1 VKEPTG
7 TKVGPGSPRPAP
19 SVSTHRIR
27 QLWPA
32 AAILLA
38 SLLSPPVL
46 AQESGHKWTHYEL
59 ETTHNT
65 QQQAL
70 ASARAQSGGYQYM
83 TAIKKRA
90 ITETKVE
97 LTYGIPTEISQV
109 NAWDYTASVGASGDE
124 PVFVAA
130 LKAYYDQKS
139 TNASCAPNT
148 TIVRNVAWGVLT
160 QWSDGISAREQ
171 TAYNVK
177 WNRKSGGTCSL
188 YDDTEFVVRLRTRCS
203 NQYVTWNSSNNTCS
217 DDFYVAR
224 LTAPP
229 LYCDSCTLVGDPVD
243 FSTGDQYETENDIDL
258 SWIRFDRYY
267 HSVTSNAAAGFG
279 YGWTHSHDIRLAI
292 QGITDPTLGLVQANG
307 SHLPFRNL
315 GTYYEAVDGSGDRIA
330 ASGTNWVL
338 QRSSGS
344 LTFNAA
350 GQLLEQRADDGTS
363 LTYGYD
369 VVGRLITITHST
381 GRSLVIAYSGV
392 SANASI
398 TSISSAGDPLVTY
411 GYTANGQVQT
421 ADFVSS
427 TRTYHYEDSNFPQNL
442 TGVTAG
448 DGQRYSTFAYDTQGR
463 SISAQLAGGVDGVT
477 VAYSAQGGAAVTDAL
492 GDVTNYSLDTA
503 GAATKPRKAGKLI
516 DSKGLIDRTY
526 YADEFDFRRRIDTV
540 TDRNGTKTKHTY
552 TEANDPVTG
561 QPAWTHAVT
570 EAYETALARTHE
582 ERRDSASNRVVL
594 TNVGNRETRITHN
607 ARLQPASVT
616 VRDTT
621 TNQTRTTA
629 YTYCEAADVA
639 ASNSTCPILGMLKS
653 VDGPRTDLN
662 DITTF
667 VYYGSDDSTCAST
680 PALCTYRKGDLRKVT
695 DALGRSVETLGY
707 DPMGRPLSVLDPNG
721 LVTDYVY
728 DARGRLTAAKERGPD
743 DGTESDD
750 RITLLSYWM
759 TGQIQTT
766 RLPGE
771 TALVY
776 YYDAA
781 QRLTG
786 ISDSGNNEIIYTL
799 DKAGNRKKEDTED
812 GSSTLRRTLSR
823 VYNALGQLT
832 AVKDA
837 SQNATSFTYDV
848 DGNPDLTT
856 DALGRVV
863 NQDHDPLNRLTST
876 LQMINGEEVKT
887 TLEYNALD
895 QVTKVTD
902 PKGLNT
908 LYAYNGFGDQTQL
921 TSPDTGIANYTYNS
935 AGLLATK
942 QDANDAAAHRYTY
955 DALNRPT
962 AVFYTAAGPADVEY
976 DYDTVNNACA
986 AEETFALGRVTA
998 MRTEGTELKYCYD
1011 RFGQVVRK
1019 VQTIGSQSFTLR
1031 YGYTQAGRLKSV
1043 TYPDGAVADYWYTGQ
1058 GRIADIKVTPAAGP
1072 TTVLLKS
1079 AVYQPF
1085 GPVLGWQYGNGRL
1098 MQRGYDLDYRPKS
1111 ILDTDSGG
1119 LSLGYGYNTV
1129 GDLTELKDGLLSTF
1143 QAKYDYDALGRL
1155 TVTRDGN
1162 SNDALETYE
1171 YDKTGNRTKLTHG
1184 TVEED
1189 YVYPTTSHRL
1199 TSINT
1204 VGGSNITRSYDAI
1217 GNTIAIGG
1225 TAKEYVYNAN
1235 DRMKQVKQGG
1245 VVTRGYRYNAKGERV
1260 AAINGDTGPVTIY
1273 TLYDEAGQW
1282 IGDYDS
1288 TGATI
1293 QQVIWMDNLPVGL
1306 LNGAGAAQ
1314 SLKYVQPDH
1323 LGTPRAVIDPTS
1335 NLAIWSWDAKSEAF
1349 GSSPPNQDPDL
1360 DGTAFVFNMR
1370 FPGQRHDPS
1379 TGLSYNYFR
1388 DFDPTTG
1395 RYLQSDPI
1403 GLAGGISTYTYV
1415 GDAPTSKIDPLGLQT
1430 VFGLGK
1436 VWSKGPVGSLEG
1448 SPGAR
1453 PKEHVLAGAWSI
1465 AERISAGEEILAF
1478 DEDNDGDTY
1487 CAELIKHWSTFGAP
1501 HAQTYWRQG
1510 RRLRPGLDVL
1520 TGTAIAT
1527 FDENGH
1533 YPKDDVKHAAIFIGY
1548 SKDGTGILVLD
1559 QWNGSRLQYRELLWN
1574 YTIGNPHTNYVQSAS
1589 NFSTITW

>member
-1 VKEPTG
+1 MIAFLQ
-7 TKVGPGSPRPAP
+7 VG
-19 SVSTHRIR
+19 SV
-27 QLWPA
+27 A
-32 AAILLA
+32 
-38 SLLSPPVL
+38 

-59 ETTHNT
+59 ATTHDT

-139 TNASCAPNT
+139 SDRGCTPNT
-148 TIVRNVAWGVLT
+148 TVVRNIAWGVLN
-160 QWSDGISAREQ
+160 QWSDGISSREQ

-177 WNRKSGGTCSL
+177 WNRKSGGICSL
-188 YDDTEFVVRLRTRCS
+188 YDDAESVVRLRTRCS

-279 YGWTHSHDIRLAI
+279 YGWTHSHDIRLTI

-307 SHLPFRNL
+307 SHLPFRNQ
-315 GTYYEAVDGSGDRIA
+315 GTYYEAVDGSGDRIT

-338 QRSSGS
+338 QQSHGN

-398 TSISSAGDPLVTY
+398 ASISSAGDPLVTY

-463 SISAQLAGGVDGVT
+463 SISAQLAGGVNGVT

-516 DSKGLIDRTY
+516 DSKGPIDRTY

-561 QPAWTHAVT
+561 HPAWTHAVT
-570 EAYETALARTHE
+570 EAYETALARTRE

-594 TNVGNRETRITHN
+594 TKVGNRETRITRN

-653 VDGPRTDLN
+653 VDGPRTDVN
-662 DITTF
+662 DISTF

-728 DARGRLTAAKERGPD
+728 DARGRLTAVKERGAD
-743 DGTESDD
+743 DSTQSDD

-759 TGQIQTT
+759 TGQIQTVT
-766 RLPGE
+766 LPGE
-771 TALVY
+771 TSLVY

-786 ISDSGNNEIIYTL
+786 VSDSYNNEIIYTL
-799 DKAGNRKKEDTED
+799 DKAGSRKKEDTED

-837 SQNATSFTYDV
+837 SQNATSFTYDI

-902 PKGLNT
+902 PNGLNT

-976 DYDTVNNACA
+976 DYDTVNSACA

-1079 AVYQPF
+1079 AVYEPF

-1155 TVTRDGN
+1155 TVTRDGT

-1171 YDKTGNRTKLTHG
+1171 YDKTGNRKKLTHG

-1204 VGGSNITRSYDAI
+1204 VGGSNITRSYDAV

-1225 TAKEYVYNAN
+1225 TAKEYVYNPN

-1245 VVTRGYRYNAKGERV
+1245 VVTKGYRYNAKGERV
-1260 AAINGDTGPVTIY
+1260 AAINGDTGPVTTY

-1282 IGDYDS
+1282 IGDYDG

-1293 QQVIWMDNLPVGL
+1293 QQAIWMDNLPVGL
-1306 LNGAGAAQ
+1306 LDGAGTAQ
-1314 SLKYVQPDH
+1314 SLKYIEPDH
-1323 LGTPRAVIDPTS
+1323 LGTPRAVVDPNRGTTGV
-1335 NLAIWSWDAKSEAF
+1335 AIWTWDAKGEAF
-1349 GSSPPNQDPDL
+1349 GNSPPNQDPDL
-1360 DGTAFVFNMR
+1360 DGTALVFNMR
-1370 FPGQRHDPS
+1370 FPGQRYDAAS
-1379 TGLSYNYFR
+1379 GLVYNYFR
-1388 DFDPTTG
+1388 DYDAGSG
-1395 RYLQSDPI
+1395 RYVQSDLI
-1403 GLAGGISTYTYV
+1403 GLAGGISTYGYV
-1415 GDAPTSKIDPLGLQT
+1415 GGIPTVSVDPSGLLGTRLPRIGPPTLWKPESEYSERMARQFPSFDT
-1430 VFGLGK
+1430 LWQNYPKPSNGKPSHPSAEPYALNQCAIRLGK
-1436 VWSKGPVGSLEG
+1436 SLLDSGVDMTTYPEINVTREG
-1448 SPGAR
+1448 YPRSAHNLASWLHQEFGR
-1453 PKEHVLAGAWSI
+1453 PQI
-1465 AERISAGEEILAF
+1465 
-1478 DEDNDGDTY
+1478 
-1487 CAELIKHWSTFGAP
+1487 
-1501 HAQTYWRQG
+1501 
-1510 RRLRPGLDVL
+1510 L
-1520 TGTAIAT
+1520 TGSQFEEREFWYKAQGIIFVPRSDGQASHIDLFKGGYMGTS
-1527 FDENGH
+1527 
-1533 YPKDDVKHAAIFIGY
+1533 YP
-1548 SKDGTGILVLD
+1548 
-1559 QWNGSRLQYRELLWN
+1559 
-1574 YTIGNPHTNYVQSAS
+1574 QSAYTRGDS
-1589 NFSTITW
+1589 VWYWPIK

>member
-1 VKEPTG
+1 MKEPTR
-7 TKVGPGSPRPAP
+7 TRVGPGSPRPDR
-19 SVSTHRIR
+19 SVSTYRIR

-70 ASARAQSGGYQYM
+70 ASARAQSGGGYQYM

-90 ITETKVE
+90 ITETEVE

-109 NAWDYTASVGASGDE
+109 NEWTYTVVGIDVTGPE
-124 PVFVAA
+124 QTFVDA
-130 LKAYYDQKS
+130 LKAKYDQQS
-139 TNASCAPNT
+139 TDRGCTPNT
-148 TIVRNVAWGVLT
+148 TITRGAEWATLN
-160 QWSDGISAREQ
+160 QWSDGVSQRQQAG
-171 TAYNVK
+171 YNVK
-177 WNRKSGGTCSL
+177 WNRKSSGTCSL
-188 YDDTEFVVRLRTRCS
+188 YSDIEFAVRLRTRCS
-203 NQYVTWNSSNNTCS
+203 NQYVTWNASNNTCS

-292 QGITDPTLGLVQANG
+292 QGTTDPTLGLVQANG
-307 SHLPFRNL
+307 SHLPFRKFS
-315 GTYYEAVDGSGDRIA
+315 TYYEAVDGSGDRIT

-338 QRSSGS
+338 QQSSGT

-350 GQLLEQRADDGTS
+350 GQLLEQRADNGTS

-398 TSISSAGDPLVTY
+398 ASISSAGEVEVSY
-411 GYTANGQVQT
+411 GYNTNGQVQT
-421 ADFVSS
+421 AQYFGG
-427 TRTYHYEDSNFPQNL
+427 TRTYHYEDPNFPYNL
-442 TGVTAG
+442 TGVTVG
-448 DGQRYSTFAYDTQGR
+448 DGQRYSTFAYDAQGR
-463 SISAQLAGGVDGVT
+463 SISAQLAGGADGVT
-477 VAYSAQGGAAVTDAL
+477 VAYSAQGGAVVTDAL
-492 GDVTNYSLDTA
+492 GDATDYSLTTA
-503 GAATKPRKAGKLI
+503 GAATKPRKAGDLT
-516 DSKGLIDRTY
+516 DSKGTVERKY
-526 YADEFDFRRRIDTV
+526 YDDGSDFRRRINTV
-540 TDRNGTKTKHTY
+540 KDRNGTTTKHTY
-552 TEANDPVTG
+552 TDANDPVTG
-561 QPAWTHAVT
+561 QPAWTHAIT
-570 EAYETALARTHE
+570 EAYETSLARTRE
-582 ERRDSASNRVVL
+582 ERRDSTSNRTLL
-594 TNVGNRETRITHN
+594 TKVGNRETRITRN
-607 ARLQPASVT
+607 ARLQPVSVT
-616 VRDTT
+616 IRDTT

-629 YTYCEAADVA
+629 YSYCEAADVA

-653 VDGPRTDLN
+653 VDGPRTDVN
-662 DITTF
+662 DVTTF

-695 DALGRSVETLGY
+695 NALGRSVETLGY

-721 LVTDYVY
+721 VVTDYEY
-728 DARGRLTAAKERGPD
+728 DPRGRLKAVKERGAD
-743 DGTESDD
+743 DNAESDD
-750 RITLLSYWM
+750 RITRISYWANDLIQSLFPP
-759 TGQIQTT
+759 GDVQTT
-766 RLPGE
+766 
-771 TALVY
+771 Y
-776 YYDAA
+776 FYDAA
-781 QRLTG
+781 QRLTV
-786 ISDSGNNEIIYTL
+786 ISNGEGEIVYTL
-799 DKAGNRKKEDTED
+799 DKAGNRKKEDTKTV
-812 GSSTLRRTLSR
+812 GSQLTRTLSR
-823 VYNALGQLT
+823 VYNTLGQLT
-832 AVKDA
+832 ALKDA

-863 NQDHDPLNRLTST
+863 NQDHDSLNRLTST
-876 LQMINGEEVKT
+876 LQQINGESVQT
-887 TLEYNALD
+887 QLEYNMLD

-902 PKGLNT
+902 PNGLNT

-921 TSPDTGIANYTYNS
+921 TSPDNGIANYTYNS

-942 QDANDAAAHRYTY
+942 QDANDAAPHRYVY

-962 AVFYTAAGPADVEY
+962 AVFYTAAGAADVEY
-976 DYDTVNNACA
+976 DYDTVNSTCA
-986 AEETFALGRVTA
+986 AGETFALGRVSA

-1019 VQTIGSQSFTLR
+1019 VQSIGSQSFTLR
-1031 YGYTQAGRLKSV
+1031 YAYTPTGRPKSV
-1043 TYPDGAVADYWYTGQ
+1043 TYPDGAIAEYEYIGH
-1058 GRIADIKVTPAAGP
+1058 GRIGKINVTPAVGP
-1072 TTVLLKS
+1072 ATVLLRD
-1079 AVYQPF
+1079 AIYQPF
-1085 GPVLGWQYGNGRL
+1085 GPTLGWTYGNGRL
-1098 MQRGYDLDYRPKS
+1098 LQRDYDLDYRPKS
-1111 ILDTDSGG
+1111 ILDTASGG

-1155 TVTRDGN
+1155 TVTRDGT
-1162 SNDALETYE
+1162 SNDALESYE
-1171 YDKTGNRTKLTHG
+1171 YDKTGNRKKLTHG

-1245 VVTRGYRYNAKGERV
+1245 VVTRSYRYNAKGERV
-1260 AAINGDTGPVTIY
+1260 AAINGDTGPVTTY
-1273 TLYDEAGQW
+1273 TLYDEGGQW

-1293 QQVIWMDNLPVGL
+1293 QQAIWMGNLPVGL
-1306 LNGAGAAQ
+1306 LDGAGTAQ
-1314 SLKYVQPDH
+1314 SLKYIEPDH
-1323 LGTPRAVIDPTS
+1323 LGTPRAVVDPNRGTTGV
-1335 NLAIWSWDAKSEAF
+1335 AIWTWDAKSEAF
-1349 GSSPPNQDPDL
+1349 GNSPPNQDPDQ

-1379 TGLSYNYFR
+1379 TGLSYNYYR
-1388 DFDPTTG
+1388 DYDPSVG
-1395 RYLQSDPI
+1395 RYIQADPI
-1403 GLAGGISTYTYV
+1403 GLKGGLNLFSYV
-1415 GDAPTSKIDPLGLQT
+1415 GSSPLFHTDFFGLQSNT
-1430 VFGLGK
+1430 VVCGRDGTLVVKVDGGQTEQCGIKACLIEHEQCHAKEMAADQGIVEFCSVPANEGEAINLMDFGK
-1436 VWSKGPVGSLEG
+1436 WPQKQALELSG
-1448 SPGAR
+1448 TAAELACLQKLR
-1453 PKEHVLAGAWSI
+1453 RKESSTCRKQI
-1465 AERISAGEEILAF
+1465 DERIKDVQKNRTQCEASAKRCVF
-1478 DEDNDGDTY
+1478 
-1487 CAELIKHWSTFGAP
+1487 K
-1501 HAQTYWRQG
+1501 
-1510 RRLRPGLDVL
+1510 
-1520 TGTAIAT
+1520 
-1527 FDENGH
+1527 
-1533 YPKDDVKHAAIFIGY
+1533 
-1548 SKDGTGILVLD
+1548 
-1559 QWNGSRLQYRELLWN
+1559 
-1574 YTIGNPHTNYVQSAS
+1574 
-1589 NFSTITW
+1589 